1 MQGTWAL
8 TIRSLRQD
16 NRLIRYHLLR
26 FAVAG
31 LLAFIVLVM
40 WLSGLQ
46 GESPGHDLLSMLA
59 YANLFAVTIVGGFL
73 FAPTITEEKE
83 EQTLGLLRMTHIGPS
98 ALILGKSFPK
108 LVLIALILIVQ
119 MPLLF
124 LTRTLG
130 GVDWPLITNVYLLIF
145 CQLIGVVSISML
157 ASVVM
162 RTSTG
167 AVVLTGL
174 LLFFWFIIALVIED
188 AQRSTAALSTLE
200 VLVLNGL
207 IPLSPISQMDRIL
220 QTGANVGGTFPT
232 CIAVSLM
239 SAACYLFSVLTFSYW
254 NTQESTQT
262 ESELLRERLGRIWHS
277 LTGRARHRRVSPA
290 SASASSAS
298 PAPEIAS
305 AKTACLAPTEP
316 PTTKVEVTP
325 VEEETKTGRT
335 RTSHACWQHAIAWK
349 DYFLI
354 GGGRTGLRTR
364 CVIAIVFVVYALL
377 SLSTSLLHPLM
388 LGTFTYTPISS
399 LTSGW
404 GESIAINS
412 VYAFVLDL
420 VYLTVNLFSRE
431 LKQQTWESLLILPQ
445 SLGSI
450 CRQKI
455 WGAAV
460 HLTPWVACFV
470 IGLVMTISA
479 NDVGSFIGDVFNT
492 PLVSCLVILHGVTML
507 ATVFLMVTWLS
518 LRLNPWVTI
527 LVTWFMY
534 WGVGILYMITF
545 FMAFGF
551 MTGPGPIEQQ
561 VLFNV
566 GWITTGAVTT
576 YLLWRSIR
584 STLQGEASAI

>member
-8 TIRSLRQD
+8 TVRSLRQD

-31 LLAFIVLVM
+31 FLAVLVLTM
-40 WLSGLQ
+40 WLYGLRV
-46 GESPGHDLLSMLA
+46 ESPGHDLLSMLA
-59 YANLFAVTIVGGFL
+59 YGNLFAVTIVGGFL
-73 FAPTITEEKE
+73 FAPTITDEKE
-83 EQTLGLLRMTHIGPS
+83 EQTLGLLRMTRIGPS
-98 ALILGKSFPK
+98 ALILGKSIPK
-108 LVLIALILIVQ
+108 LVLISLILIVQ

-167 AVVLTGL
+167 AVVLTGVL
-174 LLFFWFIIALVIED
+174 QFSWFVIAMVIED
-188 AQRSTAALSTLE
+188 ALQTLVANSTLE
-200 VLVLNGL
+200 AFFQGL
-207 IPLSPISQMDRIL
+207 SCLSPVLQMDRVL
-220 QTGANVGGTFPT
+220 QTGANVGGTFQT
-232 CIAVSLM
+232 CVAVMLM
-239 SAACYLFSVLTFSYW
+239 SGSCYVFCLLTFSYW
-254 NTQESTQT
+254 NTEESTQT
-262 ESELLRERLGRIWHS
+262 ELDLVREWVGRFWDR
-277 LTGRARHRRVSPA
+277 LTGRARRRAVKTA

-298 PAPEIAS
+298 LDTDIDS
-305 AKTACLAPTEP
+305 AKTFNLATSET
-316 PTTKVEVTP
+316 PTTTTEAAP
-325 VEEETKTGRT
+325 VQEDTKPGRT
-335 RTSHACWQHAIAWK
+335 RKSHVCWQHAIAWK

-364 CVIAIVFVVYALL
+364 CVIAVIFVLYALL
-377 SLSTSLLHPLM
+377 SMSTSLLHPLM

-399 LTSGW
+399 LASGW
-404 GESIAINS
+404 GQSIAINS

-445 SLGSI
+445 SLGAI

-455 WGAAV
+455 WGAAI

-470 IGLVMTISA
+470 LGLVMTITA
-479 NDVGSFIGDVFNT
+479 NDVGSFIVDVFDN
-492 PLVSCLVILHGVTML
+492 PLVSCLVILHGVVLL
-507 ATVFLMVTWLS
+507 ASVFLVVTWLS

-527 LVTWFMY
+527 LVAWFMY

-551 MTGPGPIEQQ
+551 MTGPGPFEQQ

-566 GWITTGAVTT
+566 GWITTGAVTAF
-576 YLLWRSIR
+576 LLWRSIR
-584 STLQGEASAI
+584 TTLQGEASAI